1 MNAHFPNPPP
11 PWSPCRNHSYRVP
24 AGVVLLFKG
33 TMTPGHFRLP
43 CSAPPR
49 PYRALPHWFLVSGRC
64 GPKQW
69 GDPSAQTKQ

>member
-49 PYRALPHWFLVSGRC
+49 PYRALVFCQWQMRPQAVGRPI
-64 GPKQW
+64 GS
-69 GDPSAQTKQ
+69 D

>member
-11 PWSPCRNHSYRVP
+11 YWLPCRNHSYRAP
-24 AGVVLLFKG
+24 AGVVLFFKG

-49 PYRALPHWFLVSGRC
+49 PYRGTMEIGVSIR
-64 GPKQW
+64 
-69 GDPSAQTKQ
+69 SRR